1 MSRPYV
7 YNNIAAYIFRIDN
20 IYNYIAYRAL
30 LHTHSMTD
38 IHIAIIITSLLRK
51 LVINTNSQ

>member
-1 MSRPYV
+1 MST
-7 YNNIAAYIFRIDN
+7 IAAYIFRIDN
-20 IYNYIAYRAL
+20 VYNYIAFRAL
-30 LHTHSMTD
+30 LHSHSMTD